1 VIGNKKAVMIA
12 VLNQGAIR
20 PELSTVLT
28 ELPLQDKYELHI
40 YYPAR
45 KPIAQNRNMIVQNF
59 LSRPQY
65 DYLIMIDSDNVPPIN
80 LLNLVDYQKDIVGV
94 FYCGFQKSMII
105 PFVMKAGKDGLY
117 RVMDLNDKKGLVE
130 CDAVGTGVIV
140 IKREVLEKVRHPFRN
155 EYDAD
160 GIKLMGLDFNFCKRA
175 KEQGFKVYAHLDYVT
190 SHWVTMDLK
199 DYYGVVWQLD
209 QTQKEL
215 KEKDKEID
223 KLKQGKDNEI

>member
-1 VIGNKKAVMIA
+1 MIGNKKAVMIA

-65 DYLIMIDSDNVPPIN
+65 DYLIMIDSDNVPPLN

-94 FYCGFQKSMII
+94 LYCGFQKGMII

-117 RVMDLNDKKGLVE
+117 KVMDLNDKKGLVE
-130 CDAVGTGVIV
+130 CDAIGTGVIV

-209 QTQKEL
+209 QTQKAL
-215 KEKDKEID
+215 KEKDKEIN
-223 KLKQGKDNEI
+223 KLKQGKDNEV